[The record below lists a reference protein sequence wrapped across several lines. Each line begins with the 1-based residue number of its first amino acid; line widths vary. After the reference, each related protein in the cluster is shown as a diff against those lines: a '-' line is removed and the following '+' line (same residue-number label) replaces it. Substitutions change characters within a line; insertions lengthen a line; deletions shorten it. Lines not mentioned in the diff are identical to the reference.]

1 MSVTLRRGDRLA
13 AITMEDWQ
21 SRARAHHDRVG
32 RLLSGHLARRRE
44 GRAHPVDDFLF
55 TYYSF
60 RPAQLRRWHPGAGV
74 DLPLSAP
81 HSGWRFYTRDA
92 HSAYVDLPQLLA
104 RRGSS
109 VRYVRDLMLRTADRP
124 AQFGCFG
131 LHEWAMV
138 YRAGQQGVRHTDWPL
153 RLGADGTDEV
163 VRSHQLRCTHY
174 DAFRFFTAPARPL
187 NLTVLQRD
195 SQIEHEQP
203 GCLHATM
210 DLYKWAYK
218 LTPLLPSEL
227 VTDCFELAADVRVL
241 DMEASPYDLRDLGYD
256 PVPVETP
263 TGKAEYTRRQRAF
276 AERGNVLRARLLEHI
291 DRALSAAEPLPSAT
305 RS

>member
-1 MSVTLRRGDRLA
+1 MD
-13 AITMEDWQ
+13 IWQ
-21 SRARAHHDRVG
+21 QRQAAHHARVDA
-32 RLLSGHLARRRE
+32 LVAQHLSRRDE
-44 GRAHPVDDFLF
+44 GVKHPVADFLF

-60 RPAQLRRWHPGAGV
+60 RPAQLRRWHPGAGIDV
-74 DLPLSAP
+74 PLTAP
-81 HSGWRFYTRDA
+81 HGDWRFYTKGE
-92 HSAYVDLPQLLA
+92 HSAYVDLPDFLA
-104 RRGSS
+104 HRGSS
-109 VRYVRDLMLRTADRP
+109 VAFVRDLLARTAARP

-138 YRAGQQGVRHTDWPL
+138 YRAARDGIRHTDWPL

-163 VRSHQLRCTHY
+163 VRSHQLKCTHY
-174 DAFRFFTAPARPL
+174 DAYRFFTKPARSL

-195 SQIEHEQP
+195 SQATVEQP

-227 VTDCFELAADVRVL
+227 VVDCFELATEVRVL

-256 PVPVETP
+256 PVRIETP

-276 AERGNVLRARLLEHI
+276 ADRGIQLRHALIAQI
-291 DRALSAAEPLPSAT
+291 DQALSAAGPLPSAV
-305 RS
+305 RN

>member
-1 MSVTLRRGDRLA
+1 MPSNKLVL
-13 AITMEDWQ
+13 ITMDDWQ
-21 SRARAHHDRVG
+21 NRQAAHHARVDA
-32 RLLSGHLARRRE
+32 LVAQHLSRRE
-44 GRAHPVDDFLF
+44 DGVKHPVADFLF

-74 DLPLSAP
+74 EVPLAAP
-81 HSGWRFYTRDA
+81 HGDWRFYTA
-92 HSAYVDLPQLLA
+92 GEQSAYVDLPDFLVH
-104 RRGSS
+104 RGSS
-109 VRYVRDLMLRTADRP
+109 VAFVRDLLTRTAERP

-138 YRAGQQGVRHTDWPL
+138 YRAGRDGIRHTDWPL

-163 VRSHQLRCTHY
+163 VRSHQLKCTHY
-174 DAFRFFTAPARPL
+174 DAYRFFTKPARSL

-195 SQIEHEQP
+195 SQLAREQP

-227 VTDCFELAADVRVL
+227 VVDCFELATEVRVL

-256 PVPVETP
+256 PVQIETP

-276 AERGNVLRARLLEHI
+276 ADRGTQLRHRLIAEIDQALNAARLL
-291 DRALSAAEPLPSAT
+291 PST
-305 RS
+305 VRS

>member
-1 MSVTLRRGDRLA
+1 MD
-13 AITMEDWQ
+13 DWQ
-21 SRARAHHDRVG
+21 KRQAAHHARVDA
-32 RLLSGHLARRRE
+32 LVQTHLSRRE
-44 GRAHPVDDFLF
+44 EGVKHPVADFLF

-74 DLPLSAP
+74 KVPLAAP
-81 HSGWRFYTRDA
+81 HGDWRFYARGE
-92 HSAYVDLPQLLA
+92 HSAYVDLPDFLA
-104 RRGSS
+104 HRGSS
-109 VRYVRDLMLRTADRP
+109 VAFVRELLARTAERP
-124 AQFGCFG
+124 AVFGCFG

-138 YRAGQQGVRHTDWPL
+138 YRAGREGIRHTDWPL

-163 VRSHQLRCTHY
+163 VRTHQLKCTHY
-174 DAFRFFTAPARPL
+174 DAYRFFTKPVRSL

-195 SQIEHEQP
+195 SQTALEQP

-227 VTDCFELAADVRVL
+227 VVDCFELATEVRVL

-256 PVPVETP
+256 PVRIETP

-276 AERGNVLRARLLEHI
+276 ADRGTQLRRELIAHI
-291 DRALSAAEPLPSAT
+291 DQALSAAGPLPST
-305 RS
+305 VRS

>member
-1 MSVTLRRGDRLA
+1 
-13 AITMEDWQ
+13 MEMWQ
-21 SRARAHHDRVG
+21 QRQTAHHARVDA
-32 RLLSGHLARRRE
+32 LVAQHLSRRDE
-44 GRAHPVDDFLF
+44 GIKHPVADFLF

-60 RPAQLRRWHPGAGV
+60 RPSQLRRWHPGAGV
-74 DLPLSAP
+74 EVPLAAP
-81 HSGWRFYTRDA
+81 HGDWRFYTRGD
-92 HSAYVDLPQLLA
+92 HSAYVDLPDLLG
-104 RRGSS
+104 RRGSTVAF
-109 VRYVRDLMLRTADRP
+109 VRSLLTRTAERP

-138 YRAGQQGVRHTDWPL
+138 YRAGRDGIRHTDWPL

-163 VRSHQLRCTHY
+163 VRAHQLRCTHY
-174 DAFRFFTAPARPL
+174 DAYRFFTKPARSL

-195 SQIEHEQP
+195 SQIALEQP

-227 VTDCFELAADVRVL
+227 VVDCFELATEVRVL

-256 PVPVETP
+256 PVPIETP
-263 TGKAEYTRRQRAF
+263 TGKAEYARRQRAF
-276 AERGNVLRARLLEHI
+276 AVRGTRLRRELIAHI
-291 DRALSAAEPLPSAT
+291 DAALSAAEPLPSAI
-305 RS
+305 RN

>member
-1 MSVTLRRGDRLA
+1 MD
-13 AITMEDWQ
+13 MWQ
-21 SRARAHHDRVG
+21 QRQSAHHARVDA
-32 RLLSGHLARRRE
+32 LVAHHLTRRDE
-44 GRAHPVDDFLF
+44 GIKHPVADFLF

-74 DLPLSAP
+74 EVPVTAP
-81 HSGWRFYTRDA
+81 HAQWRFYTRGE
-92 HSAYVDLPQLLA
+92 HSAYVDLSDFLA
-104 RRGSS
+104 HRGSS
-109 VRYVRDLMLRTADRP
+109 VAFVRDLLARTADRP
-124 AQFGCFG
+124 AQLGCFG

-138 YRAGQQGVRHTDWPL
+138 YRAGRDGIRHTDWPL

-163 VRSHQLRCTHY
+163 VRTHQLKCTHY
-174 DAFRFFTAPARPL
+174 DAYRFFTRPARPL
-187 NLTVLQRD
+187 NLTVLHRD
-195 SQIEHEQP
+195 SQTALEQP

-227 VTDCFELAADVRVL
+227 VVDCFELATEVRVL

-256 PVPVETP
+256 PVPIETP

-276 AERGNVLRARLLEHI
+276 AERGTQLRDELITHI
-291 DRALSAAEPLPSAT
+291 DAALSAAERQPSAV
-305 RS
+305 RN